1 MRGLLLL
8 VYHLLFSLFPACLKC
23 LGLLDPLEINHGF
36 QIFEGSKSTELLP
49 GNR

>member
-1 MRGLLLL
+1 MRGLL

-23 LGLLDPLEINHGF
+23 LGLLDPLEINYEF
-36 QIFEGSKSTELLP
+36 QMSEGSKSTERLP